1 MLVVDRLRVLTF
13 QIDSTHFGAGIGY
26 TQNGSEHFMSTFPM
40 LVVDRMRVLT
50 SQFKSTPHVGMGIGC
65 MKDGSEHFK
74 QQLLSML
81 VVDRMHSCKGA
92 RSHILSWLADE

>member
-1 MLVVDRLRVLTF
+1 MN
-13 QIDSTHFGAGIGY
+13 STRFGVGIGY

-65 MKDGSEHFK
+65 MNDGSEHFK
-74 QQLLSML
+74 QQLYFLCWL
-81 VVDRMHSCKGA
+81 WIAGIHA
-92 RSHILSWLADE
+92 RVLEDTS